1 MMGICH
7 LCDRAQD
14 SLKIIILDFHPPNS
28 SLSCC
33 AETPHHMPVNKN
45 AVLRYNTLDKCFS
58 NFGRKY
64 FFEDLLEIVNDALAE
79 EDPDTSGI
87 QIRQLREDV
96 RFMKS
101 EAGYSAPIEAVQ
113 DGRKSFYRYSDRS
126 FSINKRPLNSTEAEQ
141 IKRAISILQRF
152 EGAPQFE
159 WVRELVPMLNNQ
171 FGLKA
176 IEEKVMA
183 FESNIDYT
191 GYEYISPIFNA
202 IINKRVLKII
212 YHPFDQEAFSFLF
225 HPYFLKQYNNRW
237 FALGYNQDL
246 NFDRWNIAL
255 DRIKAMEEVNK
266 KYRKNTTDWD
276 EHFYDIVG
284 VTRLPG
290 EKAVPVEL
298 IFQREQAPYIQTKP
312 MHPSQKVKQ
321 LKDGRLQ
328 VRLHLI
334 PNYELVSQ
342 LLSFGEKVEVMS
354 PKSLR
359 TNIRKRLKNA
369 LDQY

>member
-1 MMGICH
+1 
-7 LCDRAQD
+7 
-14 SLKIIILDFHPPNS
+14 
-28 SLSCC
+28 
-33 AETPHHMPVNKN
+33 MPINKN
-45 AVLRYNTLDKCFS
+45 AVIRYNELDKCFS

-64 FFEDLLEIVNDALAE
+64 FFDDLLEIVNDALAE

-87 QIRQLREDV
+87 QIRQLREDI

-113 DGRKSFYRYSDRS
+113 DGRKSFYRYADRT
-126 FSINKRPLNSTEAEQ
+126 FSINNRPLNPTEAEQ

-159 WVRELVPMLNNQ
+159 WIRELVPMLNNQ

-191 GYEYISPIFNA
+191 GYEYITPIFNA
-202 IINKRVLKII
+202 IINKRVLKIL
-212 YHPFDQEAFSFLF
+212 YQPFDQEVFSFLF

-255 DRIKAMEEVNK
+255 DRIKEMEEVN
-266 KYRKNTTDWD
+266 
-276 EHFYDIVG
+276 
-284 VTRLPG
+284 
-290 EKAVPVEL
+290 
-298 IFQREQAPYIQTKP
+298 
-312 MHPSQKVKQ
+312 
-321 LKDGRLQ
+321 
-328 VRLHLI
+328 
-334 PNYELVSQ
+334 
-342 LLSFGEKVEVMS
+342 
-354 PKSLR
+354 
-359 TNIRKRLKNA
+359 
-369 LDQY
+369 